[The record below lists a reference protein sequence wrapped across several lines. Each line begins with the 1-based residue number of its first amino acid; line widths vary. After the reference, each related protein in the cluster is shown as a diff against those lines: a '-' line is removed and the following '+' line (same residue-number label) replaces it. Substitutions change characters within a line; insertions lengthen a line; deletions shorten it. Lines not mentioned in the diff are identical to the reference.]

1 MYFFFVLGLSTFS
14 SENRTL
20 ENIRITT
27 IVLSALGIFPG
38 IYFNAFYFKTARYRF
53 LQREEYQQGDGYRQ
67 KKSVSG
73 EGDQIIRIMNYIF
86 HI

>member
-53 LQREEYQQGDGYRQ
+53 LQREGVPARRWLQT